1 MRLAAGKLL
10 IPAGK
15 SLVASLVQTF
25 GTLRNY
31 DGDGDGDG
39 DGNGNVKNSI
49 GLKSKTTTLHVR
61 HAFLHISLLSLHNQD
76 ASWPNFK
83 FTWERKRQG
92 DKVYHLCQ
100 NSGAVPSLQLQPNS
114 LLLSNWAP
122 WNNREKKWKDAKTL
136 FQRRFHGRRRCR
148 TVRPLIESLRR
159 PLLRRSWMRNA
170 GESTST

>member
-1 MRLAAGKLL
+1 MRLAAEKLL

-31 DGDGDGDG
+31 DGDG
-39 DGNGNVKNSI
+39 NGNVKNAI
-49 GLKSKTTTLHVR
+49 GLKSKTTILHVH
-61 HAFLHISLLSLHNQD
+61 HAFFLYISLLSLHNQD

-92 DKVYHLCQ
+92 DKFYHLCQ

-122 WNNREKKWKDAKTL
+122 WNNREKKWKDATTV
-136 FQRRFHGRRRCR
+136 FQRRLHGRRRCR
-148 TVRPLIESLRR
+148 IVRSPIESLRR
-159 PLLRRSWMRNA
+159 PLLRRSWMRNT